1 MSGDN
6 FKIMKK
12 EHKAQLGIIGKHIA
26 SVFDMRSKRSIE
38 IQTEI
43 EQHILKKPVLNL
55 PDLISFE
62 VREMLAKA
70 FLMEL
75 KKHRKIYLEM
85 VAELKRLFQ
94 VREYE
99 IINLIAT
106 VGRSV
111 IAQRLANTLTYTGVI
126 NYGALGSSA
135 TAPANSDTTLTTE
148 VFRKVTA
155 SVDYSD
161 EDAFIDFFYSK
172 SDTNGTYEEFG
183 TFIDG
188 AAGADTGQL
197 FTHALTGGWTKTA
210 TESMTVAV
218 QYTVN

>member
-1 MSGDN
+1 
-6 FKIMKK
+6 MKK
-12 EHKAQLGIIGKHIA
+12 EYKAQIGIIGKHIA
-26 SVFDMRSKRSIE
+26 SVFDMRSKKAIA

-43 EQHILKKPVLNL
+43 EQHILKKPILNL
-55 PDLISFE
+55 PNLIDFK
-62 VREMLAKA
+62 VREILAKT
-70 FLMEL
+70 FLIEL
-75 KKHRKIYLEM
+75 RKHRKIYLEM

-94 VREYE
+94 VREYK
-99 IINLIAT
+99 INNLIVI

-126 NYGALGSSA
+126 NIGALGSSD
-135 TAPANSDTTLTTE
+135 TAPAISDTTLTTE
-148 VFRKVTA
+148 VFRKATA

-197 FTHALTGGWTKTA
+197 FTHALTGGWTKLA